1 MLEINLKNKVVL
13 ISGGSQGIGRGIA
26 LVLAKGGAT
35 IIINHYDRD
44 DVLANETK
52 AMIESLDGVADI
64 YRANVAN
71 ANETKIMVEKIVE
84 KYGRID
90 ALINNAGISSVG
102 NLDELS
108 YEAIERV
115 LNVNVLGPF
124 TTSKEVIPYMIKQ
137 HSGRIINIASTSM
150 YTGGGGGPHYAA
162 SKSALMGL
170 MRNLSKTYGKDGIT
184 TNNLA
189 ISLIDT
195 ELFRVRYPDEKQRAE
210 VISKVPV
217 QRAGTPEDVGYAV
230 AFLLSDWASY
240 INGEILQI
248 DGGRMYV

>member
-13 ISGGSQGIGRGIA
+13 ISGASQGIGRGIA
-26 LVLAKGGAT
+26 LVLALGGASVM
-35 IIINHYDRD
+35 INHYDRSD
-44 DVLANETK
+44 ELANETK
-52 AMIESLDGVADI
+52 AMIESHGGVGEV

-71 ANETKIMVEKIVE
+71 ALETRAMIEKIIE
-84 KYGRID
+84 KYGKID
-90 ALINNAGISSVG
+90 ALVNNAGISTVG

-124 TTSKEVIPYMIKQ
+124 TASKEVLPYMVKQ
-137 HSGRIINIASTSM
+137 QYGRIVNIASTSM

-162 SKSALMGL
+162 SKSALLGL
-170 MRNLSKTYGKDGIT
+170 MRNLSKTYGKYGIT

-195 ELFRVRYPDEKQRAE
+195 ELFRVRYPDEKERAE

-240 INGEILQI
+240 INGEVLQI